1 MQTQM
6 AQKQLELQERQQQ
19 LAEMKAQMDGQM
31 NQMKL
36 ELDKMKAESS
46 HALSSDNQDLKEEQ
60 FAHKKYIDE
69 AELEVLK
76 TAEDVRG
83 IASPTG

>member
-1 MQTQM
+1 MQTEM
-6 AQKQLELQERQQQ
+6 AQKQLELQERQQE
-19 LAEMKAQMDGQM
+19 LNEMKMQIDAQMTG
-31 NQMKL
+31 MKL
-36 ELDKMKAESS
+36 ELEKMKAESS

-69 AELEVLK
+69 SELEVLK
-76 TAEDVRG
+76 RTQDVRG

>member
-1 MQTQM
+1 
-6 AQKQLELQERQQQ
+6 
-19 LAEMKAQMDGQM
+19 MDGQM
-31 NQMKL
+31 TQMKL

-76 TAEDVRG
+76 SAEDVRG